1 MYENLSMRK
10 TKPRISNEIKF
21 PTRSYTAKTM
31 MERNLENFMSPK
43 TGSKRRLATLL
54 HEAAQNSVIQRFSIT
69 SKRSNRTGVKL
80 RSQGLN
86 LAHTHSHSE
95 RLKP

>member
-21 PTRSYTAKTM
+21 PTRSYTAKMM

-43 TGSKRRLATLL
+43 TGSKRRLTTLL
-54 HEAAQNSVIQRFSIT
+54 QEADQNSAIQRFSIT
-69 SKRSNRTGVKL
+69 SKRSNRI
-80 RSQGLN
+80 GLE
-86 LAHTHSHSE
+86 LS
-95 RLKP
+95 